1 MSMYTFV
8 LPQHQYE
15 LQPNLVGLKYVK
27 PNSFIGSLS
36 QLSLYIWGGGLSSL
50 KVKAAQEGSILIG
63 FLYIISYFLHF
74 KSLFYKEESNHLL
87 HSVTKSIYMGNFQIN
102 WRKKS

>member
-15 LQPNLVGLKYVK
+15 LQPNLVGPKYVK

-36 QLSLYIWGGGLSSL
+36 QLSLYIWGGGGGLSSL
-50 KVKAAQEGSILIG
+50 KVKAAQEGP
-63 FLYIISYFLHF
+63 F
-74 KSLFYKEESNHLL
+74 
-87 HSVTKSIYMGNFQIN
+87 
-102 WRKKS
+102 W

>member
-15 LQPNLVGLKYVK
+15 LQPNLVGPKYVK

-36 QLSLYIWGGGLSSL
+36 QLSLYIWGGECLSSL
-50 KVKAAQEGSILIG
+50 KVKAAQEGP
-63 FLYIISYFLHF
+63 F
-74 KSLFYKEESNHLL
+74 
-87 HSVTKSIYMGNFQIN
+87 
-102 WRKKS
+102 